1 MEVGKETTAYRVI
14 LGCRLGISWSLF
26 HLILKTPLGK

>member
-1 MEVGKETTAYRVI
+1 MEMGKETTTYRVI
-14 LGCRLGISWSLF
+14 LGCRLGTSWLLF